1 MKISKQTLREMIIEE
16 LQSMDIPPPDKFGEP
31 DYEGG
36 MARNELLNAA
46 EQAAHLVQ
54 TMKESDQLPAWCQSK
69 ISLASDYIKTVH
81 DYLMAEKKLK

>member
-1 MKISKQTLREMIIEE
+1 MKITKQLLKEMVM
-16 LQSMDIPPPDKFGEP
+16 QAMQDAPPPDKFGEP

-54 TMKESDQLPAWCQSK
+54 MMKESDQLPAWCQSK
-69 ISLASDYIKTVH
+69 ITLASDYIKTVH
-81 DYLMAEKKLK
+81 DYLMAEEKLK